1 MFESVP
7 GDFHED
13 MPPAVRDELD
23 VYLRDMSIEKLEVLL
38 DALHEFIL
46 LVVSDQMS
54 FNDPEYE
61 NTTDRM

>member
-7 GDFHED
+7 KDFHED
-13 MPPAVRDELD
+13 MPPAVRD
-23 VYLRDMSIEKLEVLL
+23 VYLRDSLIEKLEVLL
-38 DALHEFIL
+38 DALHEH

-61 NTTDRM
+61 DTTDRM